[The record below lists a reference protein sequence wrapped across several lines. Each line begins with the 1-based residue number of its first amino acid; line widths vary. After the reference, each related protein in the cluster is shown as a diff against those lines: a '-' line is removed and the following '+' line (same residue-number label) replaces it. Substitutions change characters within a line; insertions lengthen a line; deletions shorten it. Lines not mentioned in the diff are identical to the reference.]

1 MQSSVHFDLWAYE
14 GTGTGFIQ
22 HGSEEAEAGGG
33 AEAGE
38 PIAGSTG
45 ELMARTAVISGTGA
59 EGDELIADS
68 SRADDD
74 TEVGEHEA
82 DTVAREPDA
91 DEPEADTVAGEPDAG
106 EADAETDVEAGA
118 GAWAVIQTWVDKIEA
133 CQALAAQLAPSDQ
146 DDPVDVPMD
155 NGELLRGENVHSC
168 LPYGGHRSY
177 RYQIDDYDHLIYHHL
192 CKEKNAYRW
201 YPLSSY
207 QC

>member
-14 GTGTGFIQ
+14 GTHTGFIQ

-45 ELMARTAVISGTGA
+45 ELMASTAVISGTGA

-68 SRADDD
+68 SGVDDD

-82 DTVAREPDA
+82 DNVAGEPDA
-91 DEPEADTVAGEPDAG
+91 DEPEADTVAREPEADTVAGEPDAG

-118 GAWAVIQTWVDKIEA
+118 SAWAVIQTEVDKIEA
-133 CQALAAQLAPSDQ
+133 CQA
-146 DDPVDVPMD
+146 
-155 NGELLRGENVHSC
+155 
-168 LPYGGHRSY
+168 
-177 RYQIDDYDHLIYHHL
+177 
-192 CKEKNAYRW
+192 
-201 YPLSSY
+201 
-207 QC
+207 